1 MDVVPLVPEEQLEGI
16 IRRASAAAAALEG
29 TGDEEDQHELET
41 FSQLRI
47 ARSLLQAH
55 RRCFRTPSQSSR
67 MCFLLICCESNGQC
81 FERFAHVLRVC

>member
-1 MDVVPLVPEEQLEGI
+1 MPLVPEEQLEGI

-55 RRCFRTPSQSSR
+55 RRYFHTPSRGSR
-67 MCFLLICCESNGQC
+67 MC
-81 FERFAHVLRVC
+81 VL